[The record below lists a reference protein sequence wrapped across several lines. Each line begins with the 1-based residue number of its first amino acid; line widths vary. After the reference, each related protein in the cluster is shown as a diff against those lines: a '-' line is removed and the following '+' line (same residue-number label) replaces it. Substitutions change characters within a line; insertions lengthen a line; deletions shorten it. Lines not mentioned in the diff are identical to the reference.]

1 MTTALVLSGGAN
13 LGAMQVGML
22 RALAEREVRPDFLV
36 GTSVGALNAAFIAD
50 RGLQIDVVD
59 HLAEIWRGLH
69 TWQLFR
75 PSPKQLGLALLGR
88 KAALFSD
95 QGIRHLTEKYL
106 DFDRIEDAKI
116 PLTVVATDLV
126 TGNEVDIQAGPA
138 SDAIVASAAI
148 PGLIPPIE
156 WNGRLLMD
164 GGIADNTAI
173 SNAVEGGADTI
184 YVLPCGYPCA
194 LAAPPKD
201 VPAILLHTMTLLI
214 HKRLLRD
221 IREYTDAADLIVLPP
236 PCPLTVGPMDFSRAD
251 ELIVRGYESAAKFL
265 QTDGGRREFPADQ
278 IAVHVHDSPEGPVPQ
293 PLN

>member
-22 RALAEREVRPDFLV
+22 RALAEREVEPDFLV
-36 GTSVGALNAAFIAD
+36 GTSVGALNGAFIAD
-50 RGLQIDVVD
+50 RGLRPDVVD
-59 HLAEIWRGLH
+59 ELDTIWRGLH
-69 TWQLFR
+69 GWQLFR
-75 PSPKQLGLALLGR
+75 PSPKHVALALLGQ
-88 KAALFSD
+88 KSALFSD

-106 DFDRIEDAKI
+106 DFDRIEDTAI

-126 TGNEVDIQAGPA
+126 TGNEVDISAGPA

-148 PGLIPPIE
+148 PGLIPPID
-156 WNGRLLMD
+156 WDGRLLID

-194 LAAPPKD
+194 LAEPPKSI
-201 VPAILLHTMTLLI
+201 PAILLHTMTLLI

-251 ELIVRGYESAAKFL
+251 ELIERGYRAAATFL
-265 QTDGGRREFPADQ
+265 DVDGGRREFPADH
-278 IAVHVHDSPEGPVPQ
+278 IAVHAHPTPDEPVPQ